1 MQVSDLPESSA
12 RKRRNTRPYVVGTAT
27 VAFMLAIGG
36 SWLTKPYPVQGEQ
49 AGSVRP
55 AAAQGDALSQRFAR
69 DIWPLLTRPDA
80 SCAAC
85 HTKNNPSQLHFPGD
99 AQSSYRQLL
108 SEGRL
113 DPSSP
118 SSLLARI
125 CTADPGQR
133 MPPVGMPPW
142 SEADKTRLQ
151 EFMETLARTDAPA
164 ARGPRPDEQ
173 FPPALLLPYSGPKR
187 VTGRDNSLLS
197 YYQLRHKIA
206 TLFGDDW
213 RRGDRDQYLE
223 NLAQLGGADFVT
235 RFDESTRP
243 TPSYLSAVG
252 ALAADTSSRA
262 YLGKSG
268 PFNGRPE
275 AMPLPGLSPSGA
287 VRGQITRLYG
297 RLLFRAPDPDEMSHA
312 ETFLRSVAAAQ
323 AARAKKT
330 GPLMFQ
336 VIVSSAD
343 GQEAIQQAQV
353 SALPP
358 ASGVSTLFVNENAAT
373 TSEATLGIWT
383 LKPGDKTQ
391 QLVVST
397 EGTTGKVT
405 FRSVILRGPL
415 PGKAEAVTGSD
426 SPAVVVDGAWNSFGD
441 HAKDGYS
448 DGNDNK
454 GLSRL
459 TVPLRVGAPGRYEV
473 ALTWRK
479 NEAGANSDSV
489 PVTVYALGQT
499 RLRLPPAPPTPPRGE
514 AHYFLDQT
522 VDNVSY
528 FDLKTAFGFDPHQPK
543 SGVEITNKDTRKRVV
558 ADAVSYIP
566 AAADGD
572 TPALVVRANDAVGH
586 DHWPVFKPA
595 DFTPYNTIG
604 PDLRS
609 DANAHKGELSL
620 LFAAG
625 TALPA
630 AGYYHLRVTYP
641 GHVDNETRVP
651 ITVYAAR
658 SSPIVRLRVPAEAP
672 VGAKIT
678 LDASASY
685 NVQHSPLRFLWSQIG
700 GPRATLSAP
709 NAPTLTAQVAEEGAP
724 QIAWEGLCRA
734 LILHPDFLFTRPRTL
749 SATRDP
755 ATHRRLQLVKLA
767 QDLVGRPPIVGEVAR
782 LDGGASLSVLTDSY
796 LASPEFESFYG
807 RRVRLYLESH
817 GTPTQDEPARLW
829 RYLLHTGRPY
839 TELMT
844 ADYTITPDGRRAARP
859 AYCGHSGVL
868 TMPGF
873 IEGKPGLPHFN
884 YAAQVCEKFLG
895 YVFEV
900 TPEVVKARGT
910 LTAASTVDP
919 KSICYSCHQVLTPLA
934 YQRTRWTDDGKY
946 REKDDKGRAIDD
958 SDRHAVASYPFKG
971 AGLEAFALEAQRKER
986 FHRAI
991 IQTHFI
997 WFFGRPLRYDADE
1010 RKLYKRLWD
1019 DVHQTHFALK
1029 PLVRAI
1035 VTSPEY
1041 LGEPTAA
1048 SPVRLRMVRR

>member
-1 MQVSDLPESSA
+1 MQALDLSESQK
-12 RKRRNTRPYVVGTAT
+12 RTRRNTRPYVVGAAT
-27 VAFMLAIGG
+27 TLFVLLLGA
-36 SWLTKPYPVQGEQ
+36 SWLTEPHPVQGEQ
-49 AGSVRP
+49 GSGARP
-55 AAAQGDALSQRFAR
+55 AAAPGDASARRFAR
-69 DIWPLLTRPDA
+69 DVWPLLTRPDA
-80 SCAAC
+80 SCVAC
-85 HTKNNPSQLHFPGD
+85 HTKANPSQLHFPAD

-113 DPSSP
+113 DLHSP
-118 SSLLARI
+118 SSLLAHI
-125 CTADPGQR
+125 SATDPGQR
-133 MPPVGMPPW
+133 MPPVGMPAW
-142 SEADKTRLQ
+142 SEADKTRLR
-151 EFMETLARTDAPA
+151 EFMAALDQTAATDV
-164 ARGPRPDEQ
+164 RGPRPDEQ

-187 VTGRDNSLLS
+187 VAGQDNSLLS

-235 RFDESTRP
+235 RFDESARP

-252 ALAADTSSRA
+252 ALAADASSRA
-262 YLGKSG
+262 FLDKSG
-268 PFNGRPE
+268 PFTGRPE
-275 AMPLPGLSPSGA
+275 AMPLPGPGPA
-287 VRGQITRLYG
+287 RPVRDQITRLYE
-297 RLLFRAPDPDEMSHA
+297 RLLFRPPGPDEVSRA
-312 ETFLRSVAAAQ
+312 ETFLRSVAAQ
-323 AARAKKT
+323 AVRAKRS

-336 VIVSSAD
+336 VIVSGSD
-343 GQEAIQQAQV
+343 GQETIQQAEV
-353 SALPP
+353 STLPRT
-358 ASGVSTLFVNENAAT
+358 AGVSTLFVNENAPVGA
-373 TSEATLGIWT
+373 EATLGVWS
-383 LKPGDKTQ
+383 LKPGGAAQ
-391 QLVVST
+391 RLVLSNG
-397 EGTTGKVT
+397 GTSGKVT

-415 PGKAEAVTGSD
+415 PGKAETIIGSD
-426 SPAVVVDGAWNSFGD
+426 APEVIVDGAWNAFGD
-441 HAKDGYS
+441 HARDGYS
-448 DGNDNK
+448 DGDDNK
-454 GLSRL
+454 GQSRL
-459 TVPLRVGAPGRYEV
+459 TVPLRAPAAGRYEV
-473 ALTWRK
+473 VFTWRK
-479 NEAGANSDSV
+479 NGAGVNSEAV
-489 PVTVYALGQT
+489 PVTLYIPGQN
-499 RLRLPPAPPTPPRGE
+499 RLTLPPAPPTPPRGE
-514 AHYFLDQT
+514 AHYLLDQT

-543 SGVEITNKDTRKRVV
+543 SGVEISNKATRKRVV

-566 AAADGD
+566 VASAGD
-572 TPALVVRANDAVGH
+572 VPALTVRADDALGH
-586 DHWPVFKPA
+586 EHWPVFKPG

-620 LFAAG
+620 LFVPG

-630 AGYYHLRVTYP
+630 TDYYHLRVTYP
-641 GHVDNETRVP
+641 GHVDNETQVP

-658 SSPIVRLRVPAEAP
+658 SSPIVRLRAPAEAP
-672 VGAKIT
+672 VGSKIT

-685 NVQHSPLRFLWSQIG
+685 NVQHSPLRFAWSQIG
-700 GPRATLSAP
+700 GPRALLSAP

-755 ATHRRLQLVKLA
+755 ATRRRLQLVKLA
-767 QDLVGRPPIVGEVAR
+767 QDLVGRPPTVGEVSC
-782 LDGGASLSVLTDSY
+782 LDGGVSLSVLADTY

-844 ADYTITPDGRRAARP
+844 ADYTITPDGRKTARP
-859 AYCGHSGVL
+859 SYCGHSGVL

-946 REKDDKGRAIDD
+946 KDKDDRGNAVDD

-971 AGLEAFALEAQRKER
+971 AGLEAFALAAQRKER

-991 IQTHFI
+991 IQTHFV
-997 WFFGRPLRYDADE
+997 WFFGRPLRYDTDE
-1010 RKLYKRLWD
+1010 RKLYKHLWD
-1019 DVHQTHFALK
+1019 SVHQTHFALK

-1041 LGEPTAA
+1041 LGDGAA
-1048 SPVRLRMVRR
+1048 AAPSRLRLARR

>member
-1 MQVSDLPESSA
+1 MQAPGPPKSQE
-12 RKRRNTRPYVVGTAT
+12 RTRRNRRPYVVGAAT
-27 VAFMLAIGG
+27 MLFALLIGT
-36 SWLTKPYPVQGEQ
+36 SWLTEPHPVRGEQTSVIKPAPVQGD
-49 AGSVRP
+49 P
-55 AAAQGDALSQRFAR
+55 TAQWFAR

-80 SCAAC
+80 NCVAC
-85 HTKNNPSQLHFPGD
+85 HTASNPSQLHLPAD
-99 AQSSYRQLL
+99 AQSGYRQLL
-108 SEGRL
+108 AEGRL
-113 DPSSP
+113 DPRNP
-118 SSLLARI
+118 SSLLARV
-125 CTADPGQR
+125 CATDPGQR
-133 MPPVGMPPW
+133 MPPVGMPAWP
-142 SEADKTRLQ
+142 EADKTRLR
-151 EFMETLARTDAPA
+151 EFMASLDRNAATDAHT
-164 ARGPRPDEQ
+164 PRPDEQ

-187 VTGRDNSLLS
+187 VSGQDNSLLS

-235 RFDESTRP
+235 RFDESTRA

-252 ALAADTSSRA
+252 ALAADASSRA
-262 YLGKSG
+262 FLDKSG
-268 PFNGRPE
+268 PFAGRPE
-275 AMPLPGLSPSGA
+275 RMPLPGPGA
-287 VRGQITRLYG
+287 DKGVRDQITRLYG
-297 RLLFRAPDPDEMSHA
+297 RLLFRAPAPDEMRRA
-312 ETFLRSVAAAQ
+312 ETFLRAVAAAQ
-323 AARAKKT
+323 TARAKKA

-336 VIVSSAD
+336 VVVSGTD
-343 GQEAIQQAQV
+343 GQEAIQQAEV
-353 SALPP
+353 STLPR
-358 ASGVSTLFVNENAAT
+358 ASGVSTLFVNENAT
-373 TSEATLGIWT
+373 IGSEATLGVWA
-383 LKPGDKTQ
+383 LKPGEAVQ
-391 QLVVST
+391 RLVVSNG
-397 EGTTGKVT
+397 GTSGKVT
-405 FRSVILRGPL
+405 FHSVVLRGPL
-415 PGKAEAVTGSD
+415 PAKTETVIGSD
-426 SPAVVVDGAWNSFGD
+426 SPNVVVDGAWNAFGD
-441 HAKDGYS
+441 HAKEGYS

-454 GLSRL
+454 GQSRL
-459 TVPLRVGAPGRYEV
+459 TVPLRVRAAGRYEV

-479 NEAGANSDSV
+479 NGAGINSEAV
-489 PVTVYALGQT
+489 PVTLYAPGQFH
-499 RLRLPPAPPTPPRGE
+499 LSLPPAPPTPPRGE
-514 AHYFLDQT
+514 AHYLLDQT

-543 SGVEITNKDTRKRVV
+543 SGVEISNKDTRKRVV
-558 ADAVSYIP
+558 ADAVSFIP
-566 AAADGD
+566 AAADGE
-572 TPALVVRANDAVGH
+572 TPALIVRANDAVGH
-586 DHWPVFKPA
+586 DHWPVFKPS
-595 DFTPYNTIG
+595 DFTPYNTVG

-609 DANAHKGELSL
+609 DDNAHKGELSL
-620 LFAAG
+620 LFAPG
-625 TALPA
+625 TALPPA
-630 AGYYHLRVTYP
+630 DYYHLRVTYP
-641 GHVDNETRVP
+641 GHVDNETQVP

-658 SSPIVRLRVPAEAP
+658 SSPIVRLRAPAEAP

-709 NAPTLTAQVAEEGAP
+709 NAPTLTAQIADEDAP

-749 SATRDP
+749 SATHDP
-755 ATHRRLQLVKLA
+755 ATRRRLQLVKLA
-767 QDLVGRPPIVGEVAR
+767 QDLVGRPPTEGEVAR
-782 LDGGASLSVLTDSY
+782 LDGGASLSALTDSY
-796 LASPEFESFYG
+796 LASPEFESFYH

-844 ADYTITPDGRRAARP
+844 ADYTITPDGRKTARP
-859 AYCGHSGVL
+859 TYCGHSGVL

-910 LTAASTVDP
+910 LTAASTVDT

-946 REKDDKGRAIDD
+946 KEKDDKGNAIDD

-971 AGLEAFALEAQRKER
+971 AGLEAFALAAQRKER

-997 WFFGRPLRYDADE
+997 WFFGRPLRFDADE
-1010 RKLYKRLWD
+1010 RGLYKKLWD
-1019 DVHQTHFALK
+1019 GVHQTHFALK

-1041 LGEPTAA
+1041 LGDGAVAT
-1048 SPVRLRMVRR
+1048 PVKLRLARR

>member
-1 MQVSDLPESSA
+1 MQAPNLRKNQT
-12 RKRRNTRPYVVGTAT
+12 RKRQNNRPYVAGAAT
-27 VAFMLAIGG
+27 TLFLLLIGA
-36 SWLTKPYPVQGEQ
+36 SWLTPHPVQGEQ
-49 AGSVRP
+49 TSGAKP
-55 AAAQGDALSQRFAR
+55 AAAKSSDSAQRFAR
-69 DIWPLLTRPDA
+69 DIWPLLTRSDA
-80 SCAAC
+80 SCIAC
-85 HTKNNPSQLHFPGD
+85 HTKSNPSQLHFPAD

-113 DPSSP
+113 DLHNP

-125 CTADPGQR
+125 STTDPGQR
-133 MPPVGMPPW
+133 MPPTGMPAW
-142 SEADKTRLQ
+142 SEAEKTRLR
-151 EFMETLARTDAPA
+151 EFMDALAQTAAPDSS
-164 ARGPRPDEQ
+164 GPRPDEQ
-173 FPPALLLPYSGPKR
+173 FPPALLLPYSGPRR
-187 VTGRDNSLLS
+187 VSGQDNTFLS

-213 RRGDRDQYLE
+213 RRGGRDQYLE
-223 NLAQLGGADFVT
+223 NLAQLGGADFIT

-252 ALAADTSSRA
+252 ELAADASSRA
-262 YLGKSG
+262 YLVKSG
-268 PFNGRPE
+268 PFTGRPE
-275 AMPLPGLSPSGA
+275 TMPLPSTSPNRS
-287 VRGQITRLYG
+287 VREQITRLYG
-297 RLLFRAPDPDEMSHA
+297 RLLFRAPSPNELSHA
-312 ETFLRSVAAAQ
+312 ETFLRSVAAAPS
-323 AARAKKT
+323 ARAGKT

-336 VIVSSAD
+336 VVVSDAD
-343 GQEAIQQAQV
+343 GQEAIQQAEV
-353 SALPP
+353 SVLPQ
-358 ASGVSTLFVNENAAT
+358 ASGISTLFVNEDVPAAP
-373 TSEATLGIWT
+373 EATLGVWA

-391 QLVVST
+391 QLVVSN

-405 FRSVILRGPL
+405 FHSVVLRGPL
-415 PGKAEAVTGSD
+415 PGKTETVIGSD
-426 SPAVVVDGAWNSFGD
+426 SPDITVDGAWSSFGAG
-441 HAKDGYS
+441 AKDGYS
-448 DGNDNK
+448 DGNNNK
-454 GLSRL
+454 GQSRL
-459 TVPLRVGAPGRYEV
+459 TAPLRVPAPGRYEI

-479 NEAGANSDSV
+479 NEAGVNSVSV
-489 PVTVYALGQT
+489 PVTVYAPGPT
-499 RLRLPPAPPTPPRGE
+499 RLTLPPAPPTPPRGE
-514 AHYFLDQT
+514 AHYYLDQT
-522 VDNVSY
+522 IDSASY
-528 FDLKTAFGFDPHQPK
+528 FDLKTAFSFDPRQPR
-543 SGVEITNKDTRKRVV
+543 SGVEISNKDTHKRVV

-566 AAADGD
+566 AAADDD
-572 TPALVVRANDAVGH
+572 TPALIVRANDALGH
-586 DHWPVFKPA
+586 EGWPVFKPK

-609 DANAHKGELSL
+609 DENAHKGELSL
-620 LFAAG
+620 LFAPG
-625 TALPA
+625 KALPS
-630 AGYYHLRVTYP
+630 GDHYHLRVTYP
-641 GHVDNETRVP
+641 GHVDNETQVP

-658 SSPIVRLRVPAEAP
+658 SSPIVRLRAPAEAP
-672 VGAKIT
+672 VGAQIT

-685 NVQHSPLRFLWSQIG
+685 NVQHSPLRFAWSQIG
-700 GPRATLSAP
+700 GPRAVLSAP
-709 NAPTLTAQVAEEGAP
+709 HAPTLTARIADESAPQVA
-724 QIAWEGLCRA
+724 WVGLCRA

-749 SATRDP
+749 SATHDP
-755 ATHRRLQLVKLA
+755 AMRRRLQLVKLA
-767 QDLVGRPPIVGEVAR
+767 QDLVGRPPTEGEVAR
-782 LDGGASLSVLTDSY
+782 LDGGASLSALTDTY
-796 LASPEFESFYG
+796 LASPEFEKFYY

-817 GTPTQDEPARLW
+817 GTLTQDEPARLW

-844 ADYTITPDGRRAARP
+844 ADYTIEPDGVKKFRP
-859 AYCGHSGVL
+859 AYCGHSGFL

-946 REKDDKGRAIDD
+946 QEKNDKGQAIDD
-958 SDRHAVASYPFKG
+958 SDRRAVASYPFKG
-971 AGLEAFALEAQRKER
+971 QGLEAFALAAQRKER

-1010 RKLYKRLWD
+1010 RGLYKRLWD
-1019 DVHQTHFALK
+1019 SVHQTHFALK

-1041 LGEPTAA
+1041 LGDPTTA
-1048 SPVRLRMVRR
+1048 SPVKMRLARR